1 MRFVIITHVKHI
13 ETDNQ
18 FYGYAPYIREMN
30 MWLKNVNQLI
40 LVAPGTK
47 GKTSAI
53 DAHYEHA
60 NIDFLSVPEFSLTS
74 FKSSVFF
81 IFKIPIILWRIFC
94 AMQKADHIH
103 LRCPGNMGLL
113 GCMIQIFFPFKKK
126 TAKYAGNWDPKSKQ
140 PLTYR
145 FQKWILNNTFLTRN
159 MQVLIY
165 GQWENQS
172 KNIKSFFTATYQE
185 SEKEKVSKN
194 SLNLG
199 ATFIFVG
206 SLVSGKNPT
215 YAIKLIEKLAKNGEN
230 VRLNIFGEG
239 IEREN
244 LETYI
249 KNNKLESFIFLHG
262 NQSKETVKEFYKK
275 SHFVIL
281 PSKSEGWPKAIAEG
295 MFWGCLPITTNVS
308 CLPYMID
315 YGKRGIMLEMELEKD
330 LVKIK
335 DILSDENLFRE
346 MSTRALE
353 WSHHFTIDKFENE
366 IEKLLV
372 R

>member
-103 LRCPGNMGLL
+103 LTCPGNMGLL

-126 TAKYAGNWDPKSKQ
+126 TAKYAGN
-140 PLTYR
+140 
-145 FQKWILNNTFLTRN
+145 
-159 MQVLIY
+159 
-165 GQWENQS
+165 
-172 KNIKSFFTATYQE
+172 
-185 SEKEKVSKN
+185 
-194 SLNLG
+194 
-199 ATFIFVG
+199 
-206 SLVSGKNPT
+206 
-215 YAIKLIEKLAKNGEN
+215 
-230 VRLNIFGEG
+230 
-239 IEREN
+239 
-244 LETYI
+244 
-249 KNNKLESFIFLHG
+249 
-262 NQSKETVKEFYKK
+262 
-275 SHFVIL
+275 
-281 PSKSEGWPKAIAEG
+281 
-295 MFWGCLPITTNVS
+295 
-308 CLPYMID
+308 
-315 YGKRGIMLEMELEKD
+315 
-330 LVKIK
+330 
-335 DILSDENLFRE
+335 
-346 MSTRALE
+346 
-353 WSHHFTIDKFENE
+353 
-366 IEKLLV
+366 
-372 R
+372 